1 MIGAFLIGSGMMTK
15 IELLHTIGVGLA
27 SAGGISILLFSSDRP
42 LLTFSPKTHA
52 LRLVDGVMQVT
63 NLSKAFGDVLSY
75 LRLFAL
81 GLASA
86 KLAITFNDLAGSI
99 YEKGGIGILLALVIL
114 LVGHGIN
121 FLLCLMGG
129 VVHGL
134 RLNCIEFFN
143 WGLSQEGYAFQ
154 PFKKKANR

>member
-1 MIGAFLIGSGMMTK
+1 M
-15 IELLHTIGVGLA
+15 
-27 SAGGISILLFSSDRP
+27 
-42 LLTFSPKTHA
+42 
-52 LRLVDGVMQVT
+52 
-63 NLSKAFGDVLSY
+63 LSY

-86 KLAITFNDLAGSI
+86 KLAITFNDLAGGI
-99 YEKGGIGILLALVIL
+99 YEKGGIGILLAFVIL

-143 WGLSQEGYAFQ
+143 WGLSQEGYAFE